1 MVKVRGFLKPLS
13 QHVFPPLTFSHC
25 FLASAPPHPISIF
38 LLYFLTVSSD
48 GDPRNYQHITFT
60 KSWLL
65 LVMIKRSIPL
75 QATICKFLEIF
86 RAYKYCQPYTIY
98 WVCKYLQIFLSSWVQ
113 PNNWK
118 EQNMKYSPTFL
129 QYQKGGI
136 LCIFIIRLQCLLF
149 FFVTSYLLVS
159 SPSHIHRIF
168 WKKTGDCIGTLY
180 TKDCIFELWWPHS
193 VNGSDR
199 HI

>member
-75 QATICKFLEIF
+75 QATICKFLKIF

-98 WVCKYLQIFLSSWVQ
+98 WVCIYKSSCPHEFNQ
-113 PNNWK
+113 TTGRN
-118 EQNMKYSPTFL
+118 
-129 QYQKGGI
+129 
-136 LCIFIIRLQCLLF
+136 
-149 FFVTSYLLVS
+149 
-159 SPSHIHRIF
+159 
-168 WKKTGDCIGTLY
+168 KTWNT
-180 TKDCIFELWWPHS
+180 
-193 VNGSDR
+193 VR
-199 HI
+199 HICNIKKAAFFAFSLSVFSAYCFSLSLHTC